1 MSERCPSELALEK
14 HLAHPARSSAAGHVA
29 GCPRCQARLQQMRAE
44 GAEFDSVVYPKTVD
58 AVALRAVRKPRWM
71 KLLWLAPA
79 PILAAAALL
88 IVVRP
93 AQPPADYVGTKG
105 VTLSLSVFAG
115 DAAGARALD
124 EGGKVLATSALRFRV
139 RPSAACHLWIVSV
152 DAAGEVARLFPTE
165 GDTGAL
171 VSGTSP
177 LPGGAVLDG
186 KAGPERF
193 FAVCAKPPVAFSAV
207 ERSAKALASRGP
219 QALRET
225 RSLEG
230 LPEGVTQASL
240 LLEKTP

>member
-1 MSERCPSELALEK
+1 VSERCPSELALEK
-14 HLAHPARSSAAGHVA
+14 HLAHPARSSARGHVA
-29 GCPRCQARLQQMRAE
+29 GCPQCQARLDQMRAE
-44 GAEFDSVVYPKTVD
+44 GAEFGGVVYPKTVD
-58 AVALRAVRKPRWM
+58 AVVERAGRKPRWM
-71 KLLWLAPA
+71 RLLWLAPA

-115 DAAGARALD
+115 DAAGARAID

-152 DAAGEVARLFPTE
+152 DGEVARLFPTE
-165 GDTGAL
+165 GNTGAL

-193 FAVCAKPPVAFSAV
+193 FAVCAKPPVAFSEV

-219 QALRET
+219 QALRDT
-225 RSLEG
+225 RSLDG
-230 LPEGVTQASL
+230 LPEGATQASL